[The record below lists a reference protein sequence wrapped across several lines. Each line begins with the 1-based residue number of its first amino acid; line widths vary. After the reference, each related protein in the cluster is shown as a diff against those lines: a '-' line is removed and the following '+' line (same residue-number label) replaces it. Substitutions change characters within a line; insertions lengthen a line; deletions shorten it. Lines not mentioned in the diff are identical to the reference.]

1 MTGPLDLVS
10 PARHIA
16 TEIERAAPAALSVLE
31 LAASYRHP
39 NTGDVS
45 RAASLA
51 GAADEAGANV
61 YLIEQALAK
70 LGRNGKGGQ
79 EQIVSD
85 DEGYRFA
92 DGVAFDD
99 LRFDKKKLTRRIN
112 LHERLGDPFHPMTGK
127 FSDNVRG
134 MGDLSDL
141 RESMREN
148 GWINDPIFEAIQDER
163 GVILVGHRRIAVA
176 KELDIPP
183 RIRTVPCGDGDE
195 ADVKRFQLALLSN
208 IGRREMTKG
217 ERQKIVQVLAGPD
230 HDWVQT
236 SIAAA
241 LGVSRETITKDIAAL
256 KESGGL
262 VTVTKPNRPK
272 GGRPPGPAK
281 PRQAKGDIPGAHVYV
296 EQKLL
301 AGEPVGRKEPME
313 RFGISQSTLDIIRA
327 EEQARLDAPAPK
339 PDQEVMHDASPGH
352 SHQWRTVRICDE
364 CGAVDDS

>member
-1 MTGPLDLVS
+1 MSGPLDLVS

-45 RAASLA
+45 RAVSLA

-70 LGRNGKGGQ
+70 LSRNGKGGQ

-85 DEGYRFA
+85 DGGYRFA

-112 LHERLGDPFHPMTGK
+112 PHGRLGDPFHPMTGQ

-141 RESMREN
+141 RESMREH
-148 GWINDPIFEAIQDER
+148 GWLEDPIFQAISDER

-176 KELDIPP
+176 KELGIEP
-183 RIRTVPCGDGDE
+183 RIRSVKCGDGDE
-195 ADVKRFQLALLSN
+195 ADVKRFQYALLSN
-208 IGRREMTKG
+208 IGRRDMTKV
-217 ERQKIVQVLAGPD
+217 ERQKIVAVLAGSD
-230 HDWVQT
+230 HDWTQT

-241 LGVSRETITKDIAAL
+241 LGVTSMTISNDIRELEKSGDFKAPL
-256 KESGGL
+256 KSGQR
-262 VTVTKPNRPK
+262 K
-272 GGRPPGPAK
+272 GRPPGPAT
-281 PRQAKGDIPGAHVYV
+281 HT
-296 EQKLL
+296 QKNRDPELL
-301 AGEPVGRKEPME
+301 GFIRDRLESGEPAPAQKELKE
-313 RFGISQSTLDIIRA
+313 RFGAHETTSQVAIARVETAMEI
-327 EEQARLDAPAPK
+327 EEQIRTELAAAGPQCVCPNC
-339 PDQEVMHDASPGH
+339 GH
-352 SHQWRTVRICDE
+352 TF
-364 CGAVDDS
+364 